1 MEHVKNK
8 KGAEMHVGASYVA
21 KKRNNCLIS
30 DEPYLRPSF
39 SPPTGA
45 YRMTEDFMVLQ
56 L

>member
-21 KKRNNCLIS
+21 KKRLIS